1 MRTRSVIVIHRE
13 ALSAEGIAAALSQY
27 PQMVVEVAG
36 SLRDAEQ
43 HAARVDAVAIDARL
57 AGAEV
62 AATRIRRRGIRVVTL
77 VEDAS
82 DVESAAV
89 PLNASVSIL
98 AAALCP
104 GLDMRPAER
113 SPLTRREH
121 EILKLISS
129 GLAGKQVARHLGIS
143 PKTVEHHKTRIYA
156 KLGVPNQT
164 AACLALAR
172 LQAGNVGQ
180 LLNGMAT

>member
-1 MRTRSVIVIHRE
+1 MRTRSVIITHRE
-13 ALSAEGIAAALSQY
+13 ALAAEGIAAALSHY

-36 SLRDAEQ
+36 SLHDAEE

-57 AGAEV
+57 AGAEM
-62 AATRIRRRGIRVVTL
+62 AATRIRRKGIRVVTL
-77 VEDAS
+77 IEDAS
-82 DVESAAV
+82 VIESAAV
-89 PLNASVSIL
+89 PLNASVSML

-104 GLDMRPAER
+104 GLDIRPAVR
-113 SPLTRREH
+113 SPLTQREQ
-121 EILKLISS
+121 EILRLISR

-143 PKTVEHHKTRIYA
+143 PKTVEHHKTRIFA

-172 LQAGNVGQ
+172 VQVKNVGP
-180 LLNGMAT
+180 LLNGTAT